1 MDVRL
6 SAANAIL
13 TRGVRFRLP
22 APFYKR
28 ILKRD
33 YITIRHLKLGTI
45 IEMSRIVVENNLDNA
60 ITLSD
65 NEFLKK
71 TVEPCAR
78 CVAVAILNDKKK
90 IERYTEKLTKRL
102 MWDVAPESII
112 EIFVKISQMNR
123 LSDFMNITR
132 YLLSQTMS
140 LMNRKNLGQDVSG
153 G

>member
-1 MDVRL
+1 MDARL

-33 YITIRHLKLGTI
+33 YVTIRHLKLGTI
-45 IEMSRIVVENNLDNA
+45 VEMSRIVIESDLENA

-65 NEFLKK
+65 NELLKK
-71 TVEPCAR
+71 AVEPCAR
-78 CVAVAILNDKKK
+78 CIAVAILNDKKK
-90 IERYTEKLTKRL
+90 IERNTDKLTRRL
-102 MWDVAPESII
+102 MWKIAPESLV
-112 EIFVKISQMNR
+112 EVFTKVSQMNR

-132 YLLSQTMS
+132 YLLSQTMMM
-140 LMNRKNLGQDVSG
+140 MNRKNLGQDVNG